1 MRCAWKAL
9 VALAVVAAPMTATA
23 QTPYRLRWAPPETD
37 PGATIQCRVG
47 VGFFENDGLPYQ
59 SGQSC
64 DGFPDQRPTPA
75 QLQDKDVVLI
85 CPTGTQRGRSPM
97 RLNGARSVTVIG
109 CDLGRGSASFRN
121 MTGFVFLEGIRA
133 DMSPEDPQHDV
144 FNAYGPPGGKPDVYL
159 QNIHVTGVHGDYAHT
174 HADIFQPQG
183 PIGTLRVDRLTG
195 DTNYQGFFLPPRDNI
210 DAVYISNTDLSYHS
224 DTTDDGVSKFS
235 HLFYFRFT
243 DLQGR
248 GDQPVN
254 VFLDNVY
261 AAPRRGQTLDQ
272 SVYPGPR
279 STVRRAPAAP
289 MMAQSRMAGGGGRS
303 ALSWPAFLGIRGAIQ
318 QGPPPNGSFVQLGP
332 RGPGSRYVSPGYQ

>member
-9 VALAVVAAPMTATA
+9 VALTLATAPMTATA
-23 QTPYRLRWAPPETD
+23 QSAYRLRWAPPSTN
-37 PGATIQCRVG
+37 PAATVHCRVG

-64 DGFPDQRPTPA
+64 EGFPGQRPTPA
-75 QLQDKDVVLI
+75 QFQGKDVVLL
-85 CPTGTQRGRSPM
+85 CPMAATRGLAPL

-121 MTGFVFLEGIRA
+121 ITGFVFLEGIRV
-133 DMSPEDPQHDV
+133 DMSAKDPQLDA
-144 FNAYGPPGGKPDVYL
+144 FNAYGPPGGKPDIYL

-183 PIGTLRVDRLTG
+183 PIGTLRVDHLTG
-195 DTNYQGFFLPPRDNI
+195 NTNYQGFFLPPRDNI
-210 DAVYISNTDLSYHS
+210 DAAYISNTDLSYNS
-224 DTTDDGVSKFS
+224 NTTDDRASKFS
-235 HLFYFRFT
+235 HLLYLRFT
-243 DLQGR
+243 DLQNR
-248 GDQPVN
+248 GDQTVN

-261 AAPRRGQTLDQ
+261 ATPRQGQTLDQ

-279 STVRRAPAAP
+279 SAVRRVSSAP
-289 MMAQSRMAGGGGRS
+289 MMTANNARARGLGKT
-303 ALSWPAFLGIRGAIQ
+303 LSWPDFLGIRGSIQ